1 MGPRGTRLS
10 RDSAPIRMKPANLK
24 VAVAA
29 LSVLSNAT
37 LVVLKIVVGLL
48 IGSVSVISE
57 AIHSGVDLLASA
69 IALFAVR
76 TSGRPPDE
84 RHPFGHGKVE
94 NISGTVEAIL
104 IFVAAGW
111 ILYEAVH
118 KIAYPEP
125 IEEPGW
131 GIGVML
137 LSVAANLGVSHLLFK
152 VARRTDSVALDADAW
167 HLRTD
172 VYTSAG
178 VMAGLGLIWLGDR
191 LAPQLGDGLHLLDPA
206 AAIVVAALILRAAWQ
221 LTVRSTRDLT
231 DSNLPEDEK
240 EIRAVL
246 QGFVPQVR
254 GFHHLRTRKS
264 GSTRFIDFHL
274 FVDGAMS
281 VTASHRL
288 AHEISRL
295 IHDRVGEASVTVHV
309 EPCLGNCE
317 HGCAE
322 GCLLSESA
330 RQAVREGLAGRAGPV
345 A

>member
-1 MGPRGTRLS
+1 
-10 RDSAPIRMKPANLK
+10 MKPANLK

-29 LSVLSNAT
+29 LSVLSNAA
-37 LVVLKIVVGLL
+37 LVTLKIIVGLL

-57 AIHSGVDLLASA
+57 AIHSGVDLLAST

-111 ILYEAVH
+111 ILYEAVN
-118 KIAYPEP
+118 KIAHPDLIK

-152 VARRTDSVALDADAW
+152 VARRTDSVALEADAW

-178 VMAGLGLIWLGDR
+178 VTAGLGFIWLGDR
-191 LAPQLGDGLHLLDPA
+191 LVPELGDWLHLLDPA
-206 AAIVVAALILRAAWQ
+206 AAIIVAGLILRVAWQ
-221 LTVRSTRDLT
+221 LTVRSTQDLT

-264 GSTRFIDFHL
+264 GPMRFIDFHL

-281 VTASHRL
+281 VAASHRL

-295 IHDRVGEASVTVHV
+295 IRDRVGEANVTVHV

-322 GCLLSESA
+322 GCLLSETA
-330 RQAVREGLAGRAGPV
+330 RQAVREGLAPPT
-345 A
+345 

>member
-1 MGPRGTRLS
+1 
-10 RDSAPIRMKPANLK
+10 MKPANLK

-29 LSVLSNAT
+29 LSVLSNAA
-37 LVVLKIVVGLL
+37 LVTLKIIVGLL

-57 AIHSGVDLLASA
+57 AIHSGVDLLAST

-111 ILYEAVH
+111 ILYEAVN
-118 KIAYPEP
+118 KIAHPDLIK

-152 VARRTDSVALDADAW
+152 VARRTDSVALEADAW

-178 VMAGLGLIWLGDR
+178 VTAGLGFIWLGDR
-191 LAPQLGDGLHLLDPA
+191 LVPELGDWLHLLDPA
-206 AAIVVAALILRAAWQ
+206 AAIIVAGLILRVAWQ
-221 LTVRSTRDLT
+221 LTVRSTQDLT

-264 GSTRFIDFHL
+264 GPTRFIDFHL

-281 VTASHRL
+281 VTESHRL

-295 IHDRVGEASVTVHV
+295 IRDRVGEANVTVHV

-322 GCLLSESA
+322 GCLLSETA
-330 RQAVREGLAGRAGPV
+330 RQAVREGLAPPT
-345 A
+345 